1 MLKEKEESGLRLLL
15 KEEETRYKA
24 LEAQEVLENKII

>member
-24 LEAQEVLENKII
+24 WKRRKF